1 MDILITDLTRMGS
14 DWVCIAGV
22 NYDFVTVRPEF
33 AQGGIDK
40 MFIFR
45 DAKPIIYPRAVVEMQ
60 VKPKRAL
67 TPPHLEDHLWTE
79 TEKTNLLRVV
89 KDDRWRNALQRTS
102 FPSVE
107 KIFETKLL
115 HDNKNIAPA
124 TGKRSLGTIKPK
136 SIELFLFKTLE
147 RNGIEYPDWRLFFT
161 DEADNVFEHVKINDL
176 SLQSYT
182 LGMAKDKTPKQ
193 INAKLNS
200 ILKSSETWL
209 RIGVTRPYEGW
220 CWLQVTGI
228 YTFPDYLK
236 GRCFADFQ

>member
-1 MDILITDLTRMGS
+1 MDILINDLTRMGS

-22 NYDFVTVRPEF
+22 NYDFATIRPEF
-33 AQGGIDK
+33 AHSGIDE
-40 MFIFR
+40 MHLFR
-45 DAKPIIYPRAVVEMQ
+45 DSKPIIYPRAVVEMQ
-60 VKPKRAL
+60 VKPKRAC
-67 TPPHLEDHLWTE
+67 TPPHLEDHLWTD
-79 TEKTNLLRVV
+79 TEKTKLLRVT
-89 KDDRWRNALQRTS
+89 KDERWRNALRNTA

-124 TGKRSLGTIKPK
+124 TGVRSLGTIKPK

-161 DEADNVFEHVKINDL
+161 DGEGNVFEHVKINDL
-176 SLQSYT
+176 SLQCFT
-182 LGMAKDKTPKQ
+182 LGLTKEKSAKQ

-200 ILKSSETWL
+200 MLKSSEVWL

-236 GRCFADFQ
+236 GKCFADFQ